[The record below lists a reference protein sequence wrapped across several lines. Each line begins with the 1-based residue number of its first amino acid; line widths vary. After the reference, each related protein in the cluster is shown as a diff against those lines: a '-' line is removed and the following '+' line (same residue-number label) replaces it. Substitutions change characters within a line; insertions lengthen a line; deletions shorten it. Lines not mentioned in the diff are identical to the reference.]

1 MKQAKTALTLL
12 EGQQLTKRFGGV
24 VAVDQM
30 SFTVDKGSVVGL
42 IGPNGAG
49 KTTLFNCITS
59 IAQTNEGKILFGDY
73 QENITELAPHA
84 ITKFGISRT
93 FQNIRLFKKLSV
105 LENVMIGAHVRTKA
119 SIWGAIFRG
128 IRTLREEH
136 KILLHAKQLLEFVGL
151 TDVEDQTAGEISFG
165 HQRLLEIA
173 RALASS
179 PQLLLLDE
187 PAAGM
192 NPGDKKNLLKL
203 IQKIREKG
211 ITILLI
217 EHDMKF
223 LMPICDQVIVMDH
236 GEKIADGKPKEVQN
250 DPKVVEAYLGKEA
263 LSHA

>member
-1 MKQAKTALTLL
+1 MSSTKTALTLL
-12 EGQQLTKRFGGV
+12 EGQKITKCFGGV
-24 VAVDQM
+24 VAVDQV

-49 KTTLFNCITS
+49 KTTLFNCVTG
-59 IAQTNEGKILFGDY
+59 IAQANDGKILFGDY
-73 QENITELAPHA
+73 QENITASASHS
-84 ITKFGISRT
+84 ITEFGISRT

-105 LENVMIGAHVRTKA
+105 LENVMIGAHARTKA

-128 IRTLREEH
+128 VRTLREEH
-136 KILLHAKQLLEFVGL
+136 KILMHARQLLEFVGL
-151 TDVEDQTAGEISFG
+151 SDFEDQTASEISFG

-192 NPGDKKNLLKL
+192 NLGDKKKLLKL

-236 GEKIADGKPKEVQN
+236 GEKIADGKPKEVQK
-250 DPKVVEAYLGKEA
+250 DPKVIEAYLGKEA
-263 LSHA
+263 VSHA